1 MSFPS
6 EFETGSEMLKLGG
19 DGELVNTAEC
29 LSLENTYKKKKCWD
43 VGSRRNKAETDI
55 RKRQRVWSGRH
66 SSLHQAGISFCL
78 LASRYQQCHG
88 VTDNRTVPCHEA

>member
-29 LSLENTYKKKKCWD
+29 LSLENTYKKKN
-43 VGSRRNKAETDI
+43 VGMLVRDATRQRPTSE
-55 RKRQRVWSGRH
+55 KRQRVWSGRH

>member
-29 LSLENTYKKKKCWD
+29 LSYKKKN
-43 VGSRRNKAETDI
+43 VGMLVRDAT
-55 RKRQRVWSGRH
+55 RQRPTSENGRGSGQVGT
-66 SSLHQAGISFCL
+66 HQAGVSFCL

>member
-29 LSLENTYKKKKCWD
+29 LSLENTYKKKKMLECWFATQQGRD
-43 VGSRRNKAETDI
+43 RHQKTAEGLV
-55 RKRQRVWSGRH
+55 R
-66 SSLHQAGISFCL
+66 
-78 LASRYQQCHG
+78 
-88 VTDNRTVPCHEA
+88 